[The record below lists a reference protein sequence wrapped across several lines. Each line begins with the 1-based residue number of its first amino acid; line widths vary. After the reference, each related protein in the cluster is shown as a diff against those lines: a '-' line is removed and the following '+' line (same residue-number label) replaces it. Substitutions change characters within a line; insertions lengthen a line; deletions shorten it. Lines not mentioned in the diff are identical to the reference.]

1 MKKDFFKD
9 PKIKFPAY
17 EPWISDDDKKIVN
30 KALSQ
35 SMLTLGP
42 QLEKFETDFCKY
54 SKAKYAIAVSNCTAA
69 LHLSLMAL
77 GIKQG
82 DEVIIPDLT
91 FVADANAVLACNAK
105 PVIVDVNKENFFL
118 SISNLKKNI
127 TKKTKAIIPVHIYGQ
142 VCNINEILDVA
153 KDNNL
158 KVIED
163 CAHAVGTFHKSKHVG
178 TLGSTGCFSF
188 YPTKNITTAEGGM
201 VITNSKQIAEKVRQL
216 RSHGMTKSLK
226 NRYSGEYPWI
236 FDIMEPGYNYRL
248 DEIRAA
254 LGITQLK
261 KIKKI
266 NELRKKASLYY
277 HKNLQNIPGII
288 LPDMV
293 SDKSHS
299 YHLYTIRVK
308 SPYRLSRN
316 QLFKKLKDA
325 GIRTTVYWM
334 PIHMYTAYRKF
345 TSTSNIKN
353 TSKIYEEILALPLFP
368 NITLKHQ
375 NKVISCI
382 KKFGDKNER

>member
-9 PKIKFPAY
+9 SKIKFPAY
-17 EPWISDDDKKIVN
+17 EPWISGDDKKIIN
-30 KALSQ
+30 KTLSQ

-42 QLEKFETDFCKY
+42 QLEKFEADFCKY
-54 SKAKYAIAVSNCTAA
+54 SKSKYAVAVSNCTAA

-77 GIKQG
+77 GIGKD

-105 PVIVDVNKENFFL
+105 PVVADINKENFFL
-118 SISNLKKNI
+118 SISNVKKNI

-142 VCNINEILDVA
+142 VCNIEEILDLA

-158 KVIED
+158 KIVED

-178 TLGSTGCFSF
+178 TIGNTGCFSF

-201 VITNSKQIAEKVRQL
+201 VTTNSKEIAEKVRQL

-226 NRYSGEYPWI
+226 NRYSSEYPWI
-236 FDIMEPGYNYRL
+236 FDIVEPGYNYRL
-248 DEIRAA
+248 DEIRSA
-254 LGITQLK
+254 LGVTQLK
-261 KIKKI
+261 RIKKI

-293 SDKSHS
+293 NDKSHS
-299 YHLYTIRVK
+299 YHLYTIRVTK
-308 SPYRLSRN
+308 PFKFSRN
-316 QLFKKLKDA
+316 QLYKKLKDN

-334 PIHMYTAYRKF
+334 PIHEYSAYRKF
-345 TSTSNIKN
+345 AKKSNIVN
-353 TSKIYEEILALPLFP
+353 TTKIYDEILALPLFP
-368 NITLKHQ
+368 NISKKHQ
-375 NKVISCI
+375 DAVIKVI
-382 KKFGDKNER
+382 KTV

>member
-9 PKIKFPAY
+9 SKIKFPAY
-17 EPWISDDDKKIVN
+17 EPWISKDDKKIVD

-42 QLEKFETDFCKY
+42 QLEKFESDFCKY
-54 SKAKYAIAVSNCTAA
+54 SNSKYAIAVSNCTAA

-77 GIKQG
+77 GIKKN

-91 FVADANAVLACNAK
+91 FVADANAILACNAK
-105 PVIVDVNKENFFL
+105 PIITDINKENFFL
-118 SISNLKKNI
+118 SISNIKKNI

-142 VCNINEILDVA
+142 VCNIDEILDVA

-216 RSHGMTKSLK
+216 RSHGMTKSLQ
-226 NRYSGEYPWI
+226 NRYSSEYPWI
-236 FDIMEPGYNYRL
+236 FDILQPGYNYRL

-261 KIKKI
+261 RIKKI
-266 NELRKKASLYY
+266 NDLRKKASTYY

-293 SDKSHS
+293 NDRTHS
-299 YHLYTIRVK
+299 YHLYTIRVTN
-308 SPYRLSRN
+308 PYKLSRN
-316 QLFKKLKDA
+316 QLFKKLKNN

-334 PIHMYTAYRKF
+334 PIHKYTAYQKF
-345 TSTSNIKN
+345 AKKSNVIN
-353 TSKIYEEILALPLFP
+353 TTKIYDEILALPLFP
-368 NITLKHQ
+368 NISKIHQ
-375 NKVISCI
+375 DSVIKVIKSS
-382 KKFGDKNER
+382 